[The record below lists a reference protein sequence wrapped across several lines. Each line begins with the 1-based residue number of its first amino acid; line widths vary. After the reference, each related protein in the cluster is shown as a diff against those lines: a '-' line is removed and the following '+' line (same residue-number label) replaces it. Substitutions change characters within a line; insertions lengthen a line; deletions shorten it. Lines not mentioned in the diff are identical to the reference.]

1 MGLNDLEEIKNL
13 INEKI
18 DDLDK
23 KIGDLK
29 MDIAFLDKKM
39 NILKDDLDKK
49 IGDLKMDIAFLD
61 KKMNILKMDYDY
73 KLRQINR
80 RFEQI
85 KVNEEEGI
93 EWLEPE
99 MSLTAGVEGDID
111 PYGREWRRRWFGEL

>member
-18 DDLDK
+18 
-23 KIGDLK
+23 
-29 MDIAFLDKKM
+29 
-39 NILKDDLDKK
+39 DDLDKK